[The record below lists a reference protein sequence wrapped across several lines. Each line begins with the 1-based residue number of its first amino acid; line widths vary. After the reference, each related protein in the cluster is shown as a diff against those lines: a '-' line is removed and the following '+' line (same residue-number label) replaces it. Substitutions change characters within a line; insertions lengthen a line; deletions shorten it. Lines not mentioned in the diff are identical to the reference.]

1 MAGLRWLKAGRALG
15 MIFWY
20 PNTKLESFMN
30 FSRQVSRV
38 LDDEHRNLLDLLGQI
53 ERALT
58 RAPRAEP
65 ALAALIGRFAQA
77 LELDVD
83 RHFRFEEEALFPRLA
98 EAGDGPMTDL
108 LSEEHAAI
116 REVALEL
123 LPLAR
128 AAQAGTIGDADW
140 SEFRR
145 GTLEIVERQ
154 VAHIQKETMALLPLL
169 DDLLDD
175 ESDRELAFAYAAQ

>member
-1 MAGLRWLKAGRALG
+1 
-15 MIFWY
+15 
-20 PNTKLESFMN
+20 MN

-38 LDDEHRNLLDLLGQI
+38 LDEEHRNLLDLLGQV
-53 ERALT
+53 ERAIARAT
-58 RAPRAEP
+58 RFDP
-65 ALAALIGRFAQA
+65 ALAPLIGRFAQA

-83 RHFRFEEEALFPRLA
+83 RHFRFEEESLFPRLGD
-98 EAGDGPMTDL
+98 AGDGPMTHL

-128 AAQAGTIGDADW
+128 AARTGTIDNAGW
-140 SEFRR
+140 SDFRR

-175 ESDRELAFAYAAQ
+175 ETDRELAFAYAAQ